1 MTAETDMN
9 LASDNMTLSAQDM
22 TVQSDTGTIGGEN
35 MQMYTRNLRAGG
47 TVYADVSM
55 DTPKGN
61 ITRVAGT
68 SAHYTTFHGSL
79 NGTALKAITADV
91 TNSQNYSDP
100 DTHDGSAGNQGTA
113 QNFTITNQTA
123 DDLSNNTIATAKPTE
138 SMMTEWLGKS
148 TGGIRRVK
156 IDQDEIIRKH
166 LLKNLL
172 NGGISDKVMSS
183 DQIRSKLRDVSNQN
197 NLDFITNILETNV
210 LDPSYFEK
218 IPEQVNRV
226 VNQGDPRLITTLNP
240 TVLAYNSKLPPTK
253 AVNIIPDNKFNPDTV
268 DKQFINSKLKFAHG
282 ISMAKFLG
290 TEDPTNIEWVRDV
303 EDRSDLARYYYLHSQ
318 LIQLVKNDKNEFK
331 NYRLTVSEGLYRPG
345 PNETVTPGGP
355 VSCSVLFFVADSPA
369 SVTVIGVSIAS
380 GLVVNVMAYL
390 IPVRASTVM
399 KNSMAS
405 LILLNSSSCSR

>member
-1 MTAETDMN
+1 
-9 LASDNMTLSAQDM
+9 
-22 TVQSDTGTIGGEN
+22 
-35 MQMYTRNLRAGG
+35 
-47 TVYADVSM
+47 
-55 DTPKGN
+55 
-61 ITRVAGT
+61 
-68 SAHYTTFHGSL
+68 
-79 NGTALKAITADV
+79 
-91 TNSQNYSDP
+91 
-100 DTHDGSAGNQGTA
+100 
-113 QNFTITNQTA
+113 
-123 DDLSNNTIATAKPTE
+123 
-138 SMMTEWLGKS
+138 GKS

-268 DKQFINSKLKFAHG
+268 DKQFINSKLKFAPG

-318 LIQLVKNDKNEFK
+318 LIQLVKNDK
-331 NYRLTVSEGLYRPG
+331 
-345 PNETVTPGGP
+345 
-355 VSCSVLFFVADSPA
+355 
-369 SVTVIGVSIAS
+369 
-380 GLVVNVMAYL
+380 
-390 IPVRASTVM
+390 
-399 KNSMAS
+399 
-405 LILLNSSSCSR
+405 